1 VNAEWGAPTC
11 PSRVRWGLGGLRSG
25 CAATLGVSPPTKAC
39 SCNAPGSRGSFAVRS
54 RYEMP
59 TAQDEDP
66 LRSGLPDQTKQLKG
80 WWRAFGA
87 HRSATHPTHVAML
100 CGHSRRALSTAFA
113 SSAHVL
119 VVLDYVQSQVH
130 SRVHRL
136 SHDHRCRT
144 GHHLHRLRDHWLSV
158 SHHRLSHH
166 CRGGRRRLLQHL
178 HRLVHH
184 SRNRR
189 S

>member
-1 VNAEWGAPTC
+1 MPVTPHASGGPG
-11 PSRVRWGLGGLRSG
+11 RWGVSGRVCCNSRREPPYESVLVQRARVLG
-25 CAATLGVSPPTKAC
+25 
-39 SCNAPGSRGSFAVRS
+39 GSFAVRS

-66 LRSGLPDQTKQLKG
+66 LRGGLPDQTKQLKG